1 MLANPSFHGR
11 PLQYVPTVRNE
22 LCRPSACP
30 LQLHS
35 RSYQFLASS
44 LGDKRKRIRRRSISR
59 IFKTQF
65 SVRASAEPQDLS
77 VLAVGSA
84 GVQASPFSVRI
95 PVGDRHVML
104 VFSKCVTIVF
114 HVHYFTCFLIR
125 LALEEDS

>member
-11 PLQYVPTVRNE
+11 PLQFVPTVRNE

-59 IFKTQF
+59 SFKTQF

-77 VLAVGSA
+77 VWAVGSA

-104 VFSKCVTIVF
+104 LSFLNASLLFSMCIILLVFLNLFGS
-114 HVHYFTCFLIR
+114 
-125 LALEEDS
+125 